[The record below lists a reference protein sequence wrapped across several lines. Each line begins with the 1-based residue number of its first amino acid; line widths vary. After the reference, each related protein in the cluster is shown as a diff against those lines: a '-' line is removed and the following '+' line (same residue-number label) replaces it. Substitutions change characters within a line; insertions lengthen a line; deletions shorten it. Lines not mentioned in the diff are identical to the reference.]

1 MKIETGN
8 GQARE
13 GEGDR
18 VGERQSGKRMK
29 EPFFFA
35 SNASATRGLG
45 AKPKRI
51 QANNCNCN

>member
-8 GQARE
+8 GQVRE
-13 GEGDR
+13 RDR
-18 VGERQSGKRMK
+18 MGERVAKRMNK
-29 EPFFFA
+29 PFFF